1 MTNPLPDVI
10 GVEVVMRRY
19 GLRDRR
25 SARRLMD
32 DAGGFFVCG
41 RLVVRRED
49 LLAHEEALRAARHQG
64 GAGAE
69 TSRTAGASPRRG
81 ARPRATGAPPL
92 APGWWRDAPGDGRD
106 AA

>member
-1 MTNPLPDVI
+1 MTSLLPEIV

-32 DAGGFFVCG
+32 EAGAFFICG
-41 RLVVRRED
+41 RLVIRRDD
-49 LLAHEEALRAARHQG
+49 LLAHEEALRAARRPV
-64 GAGAE
+64 GADAE
-69 TSRTAGASPRRG
+69 SPRIATSRPRVRN
-81 ARPRATGAPPL
+81 RPVPPRSAPL
-92 APGWWRDAPGDGRD
+92 RPGWWRDAPGGDRG

>member
-49 LLAHEEALRAARHQG
+49 LLAHEEALRAARHRG
-64 GAGAE
+64 G
-69 TSRTAGASPRRG
+69 TAADPSPPRRG
-81 ARPRATGAPPL
+81 ARPRPTGAAPL
-92 APGWWRDAPGDGRD
+92 APGWWRDAPDDGRD

>member
-1 MTNPLPDVI
+1 MTSLLPEII

-32 DAGGFFVCG
+32 DAGAFFICG
-41 RLVVRRED
+41 RLVIRRDD
-49 LLAHEEALRAARHQG
+49 LLAHEEALRAARRPEG
-64 GAGAE
+64 GDAE
-69 TSRTAGASPRRG
+69 SPRSVNPAPRRSS
-81 ARPRATGAPPL
+81 RPTSAGSAPL
-92 APGWWRDAPGDGRD
+92 RPGWWRDAPDGGRD

>member
-1 MTNPLPDVI
+1 MTNPLPEII

-32 DAGGFFVCG
+32 DAGAFFVCG
-41 RLVVRRED
+41 RLVIRRED
-49 LLAHEEALRAARHQG
+49 LLAHEEALRAARRPEG
-64 GAGAE
+64 PDSEGLRSANPA
-69 TSRTAGASPRRG
+69 PRRSSRQTSAG
-81 ARPRATGAPPL
+81 SAPL
-92 APGWWRDAPGDGRD
+92 RPGWWRDAPDGGRD